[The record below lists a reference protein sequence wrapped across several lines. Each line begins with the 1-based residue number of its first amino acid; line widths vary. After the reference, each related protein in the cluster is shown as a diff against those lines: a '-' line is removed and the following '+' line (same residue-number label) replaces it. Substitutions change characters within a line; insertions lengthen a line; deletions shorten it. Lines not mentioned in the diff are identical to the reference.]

1 MAPFESTWD
10 MPNSLGSLSAPGISK
25 KDRKRKREDGTSMPK
40 QNIDLGKLME
50 KMAGVAAAGDDSK
63 KKDKGKGKKKQV
75 KGTTQVKTG
84 AKTGEQGAKSPK
96 RNKDTMAGGRSDRK
110 RNKRAVS
117 QTVNA
122 PPSTSSHANL
132 PSTTPLATS
141 SSPSS
146 KFRNQKPEVESEPAP
161 ASKKRKK
168 QAHKEEDGEKLS
180 QHPDDRPQ
188 SSPESLTALQHLMK
202 NNLEGAR
209 FRFINEQLYKSSS
222 NDAQE
227 MMRKEPQVYAE
238 YHTGFRHQT
247 KSWPVNPITLI
258 AASLSSLPPRSL
270 IVDLGCG
277 DAQLAK
283 TLVPEGLNVLSFDL
297 VSDGAWVV
305 EADICTKIP
314 LPGSEQDGEEGQAV
328 VDACV
333 CSLSLMSTNWIGC
346 VREAWRVL
354 RMGGRFIVAEVT
366 SRFRDTDLFVKVL
379 SEVGF
384 ELTEQTAPSTHFLL
398 FEFRKIARKGW
409 DTGEWERLRGKA
421 ETLLKPCEYK
431 RR

>member
-1 MAPFESTWD
+1 MALFESTWD
-10 MPNSLGSLSAPGISK
+10 TPNSLDSLSAPGVSK
-25 KDRKRKREDGTSMPK
+25 KERKRKRDDGATMPK
-40 QNIDLGKLME
+40 QNIDLAKLME
-50 KMAGVAAAGDDSK
+50 KMAGVAAVEGNSRK
-63 KKDKGKGKKKQV
+63 QDKLKGKKKE
-75 KGTTQVKTG
+75 KEKTG
-84 AKTGEQGAKSPK
+84 AKRHEHRTK
-96 RNKDTMAGGRSDRK
+96 RLKRSQDTIASGRSDRK
-110 RNKRAVS
+110 KGKQSVS
-117 QTVNA
+117 RTVDA
-122 PPSTSSHANL
+122 
-132 PSTTPLATS
+132 PSTTLSHADLPSKPSLATS

-146 KFRNQKPEVESEPAP
+146 KSRTQKRQVESEPAP
-161 ASKKRKK
+161 TSKKRK
-168 QAHKEEDGEKLS
+168 QRERKEDVEKS
-180 QHPDDRPQ
+180 SRHPDDQPQ
-188 SSPESLTALQHLMK
+188 SSSESLTTLQHLMK

-247 KSWPVNPITLI
+247 KSWPVNPVTVI
-258 AASLSSLPPRSL
+258 ATSLSSLPPRSL
-270 IVDLGCG
+270 VVDLGCG
-277 DAQLAK
+277 DAKLAK
-283 TLVPEGLNVLSFDL
+283 TLVPDGLNVLSFDL
-297 VSDGAWVV
+297 VSDGAWVA

-314 LPGSEQDGEEGQAV
+314 LPGSEQGGEDGQAV

-354 RMGGRFIVAEVT
+354 RMGGRFVVAEVT
-366 SRFRDTDLFVKVL
+366 SRFRDTDLFVEVL

-384 ELTEQTAPSTHFLL
+384 ELTEQTVPSTHFLL
-398 FEFRKIARKGW
+398 FEFRKIARKEW
-409 DTGEWERLRGKA
+409 DTAGWEHIRGKA